1 LRAEAEGWEEVVMLL
16 TFSRWLAGDLLHLD
30 LSSRWGET
38 VQFFF
43 YDTVKITGLLVAL
56 IFLIGVIR
64 TFIPA
69 ERIRRWMDLPGGM
82 GYVAAA
88 IFGAVTPFCS
98 CSSIPIFFTF
108 LKAGAPL
115 GVTFSFLITSPLV
128 NEYVVVLMAGF
139 CGWKIAA
146 LYTLSGIMMGVVC
159 GLVLGR
165 MDLNKYL
172 VEDMRLAEDV
182 DLTQAQARTW
192 GDRIKFG
199 WDEAMCILSKIWV
212 WVIAGVALGAA
223 IHNYVPQSMIEAV
236 TTSTGIWSVPLATI
250 VGVPMYGS
258 CAAIVPIA
266 IALFQK
272 GVPLGTALAFMMAIA
287 ALSLPEA
294 VMLRRAM
301 RLQLILIFFGVTT
314 AGIMVTGYLF
324 NAIQPFFIH

>member
-1 LRAEAEGWEEVVMLL
+1 
-16 TFSRWLAGDLLHLD
+16 
-30 LSSRWGET
+30 
-38 VQFFF
+38 
-43 YDTVKITGLLVAL
+43 
-56 IFLIGVIR
+56 
-64 TFIPA
+64 
-69 ERIRRWMDLPGGM
+69 
-82 GYVAAA
+82 
-88 IFGAVTPFCS
+88 
-98 CSSIPIFFTF
+98 
-108 LKAGAPL
+108 
-115 GVTFSFLITSPLV
+115 
-128 NEYVVVLMAGF
+128 
-139 CGWKIAA
+139 
-146 LYTLSGIMMGVVC
+146 
-159 GLVLGR
+159 
-165 MDLNKYL
+165 
-172 VEDMRLAEDV
+172 
-182 DLTQAQARTW
+182 
-192 GDRIKFG
+192 
-199 WDEAMCILSKIWV
+199 
-212 WVIAGVALGAA
+212 LGAA